1 MRFLRFLFRLV
12 VTYYFLL
19 YLGMAKI
26 DVTTT
31 QNVTIQ
37 YETAGFLWRFIAWL
51 IDTSVITV
59 FFFASIYLFF
69 TIGGSMDSELKI
81 AIFSAV
87 FTVIKFSYSLLIE
100 MFTNGQSIGKKIVGI
115 VVIKLN
121 GNALETS
128 DYLIRWA
135 YRMVDFGMSFFSV
148 GTISILMSEKNQ
160 RLGDMIANT
169 TVVKLKPDRIVTL
182 DDLQNLPDKEDYVP
196 KYPQVVRY
204 NDEEMLAL
212 KNLLVRYQQFRNNT
226 YNDILH
232 TTVVKLKEQMGL
244 EEIRMDDVSFLREI
258 ISEYVILTR

>member
-1 MRFLRFLFRLV
+1 MS
-12 VTYYFLL
+12 
-19 YLGMAKI
+19 KI

-51 IDTSVITV
+51 IDTSIVSV
-59 FFFASIYLFF
+59 FFGLIIYLFF
-69 TIGGSMDSELKI
+69 SFG
-81 AIFSAV
+81 AV
-87 FTVIKFSYSLLIE
+87 FDSSLKMSILVAVLTLVKYFYSLLIE
-100 MFTNGQSIGKKIVGI
+100 MLTNGQSVGKKIVGI

-121 GNALETS
+121 GNALETN
-128 DYLIRWA
+128 DYLVRWA
-135 YRMVDFGMSFFSV
+135 YRAVDFGMSFFSV

-212 KNLLVRYQQFRNNT
+212 KNLLVRYQQYQDKT
-226 YNDILH
+226 YSGILH
-232 TTVVKLKEQMGL
+232 ETVVKLKQQMSL
-244 EEIRMDDVSFLREI
+244 EEVKMDDMSFLREI

>member
-1 MRFLRFLFRLV
+1 MLIFA
-12 VTYYFLL
+12 TYYFLL

-51 IDTSVITV
+51 IDTSIFVV
-59 FFFASIYLFF
+59 FFLSIIYLFF
-69 TIGGSMDSELKI
+69 SFGSVFNSNTQMTILGAILMVLKY
-81 AIFSAV
+81 
-87 FTVIKFSYSLLIE
+87 SYSLIIE
-100 MFTNGQSIGKKIVGI
+100 IVTNGQSIGKKIVGI
-115 VVIKLN
+115 VVLKLN
-121 GNALETS
+121 GNALEMN

-135 YRMVDFGMSFFSV
+135 YRTVDFGMSFFSI

-160 RLGDMIANT
+160 RLGDMIAST

-196 KYPQVVRY
+196 KFPQVVRY

-212 KNLLVRYQQFRNNT
+212 KNLLVRYQQYQNDT
-226 YNDILH
+226 YYKILH
-232 TTVVKLKEQMGL
+232 DTVTKLKEQMSL
-244 EEIRMDDVSFLREI
+244 EEIRLDDVSFLREI